1 MAINE
6 KAWAAVKRYMH
17 THYIGSTGPCCDH
30 CSRALQIAAAAMGD
44 DPEMDC
50 TDFAHPA
57 WWRGWDIDTS
67 DIPEVKDWSGAVVG
81 KFYRPIKEQV
91 CLRLDA
97 DVQDGTG
104 ELCGICNE
112 PWESLRQRLA
122 RLVRSDKL
130 DTNGTGNLRKRT

>member
-6 KAWAAVKRYMH
+6 KAWAAVKRYMP

-44 DPEMDC
+44 DSEMDC

-57 WWRGWDIDTS
+57 WWRGYDAAT
-67 DIPEVKDWSGAVVG
+67 EMAMRAVKE
-81 KFYRPIKEQV
+81 I
-91 CLRLDA
+91 L
-97 DVQDGTG
+97 DGTG

-130 DTNGTGNLRKRT
+130 DTNGTGNLRNRT

>member
-6 KAWAAVKRYMH
+6 KAWAAVKRYMP

-57 WWRGWDIDTS
+57 CATEMVMRA
-67 DIPEVKDWSGAVVG
+67 VKD
-81 KFYRPIKEQV
+81 I
-91 CLRLDA
+91 L
-97 DVQDGTG
+97 DGTG
-104 ELCGICNE
+104 ELHGTCNE

-130 DTNGTGNLRKRT
+130 DTNGTGNLRNRT